1 MKWTTDIPEAPK
13 IKPSHWYWYKDTED
27 SEPFIME
34 VWPNRIWWP
43 SGLWGDQIIFPQEEE
58 KTDNGIIKRRKR
70 TVREKTTR
78 TDEPSTRQRRSRDS

>member
-43 SGLWGDQIIFPQEEE
+43 SGL
-58 KTDNGIIKRRKR
+58 
-70 TVREKTTR
+70 
-78 TDEPSTRQRRSRDS
+78 